1 MRYIQGI
8 EERLMTPISEQLVKM
23 RIIKDGKKILR
34 KEDKPFGG
42 LECRSSGT
50 PSIFIRRDTMK
61 KVGKRKSKR
70 TKKQP
75 KCTLC
80 NPFRWLGNTKGRHRH
95 SYYRQ
100 QTAA

>member
-1 MRYIQGI
+1 M
-8 EERLMTPISEQLVKM
+8 MKM
-23 RIIKDGKKILR
+23 RITKDGKKILR
-34 KEDKPFGG
+34 KEDNLWGPGVPFRRYA
-42 LECRSSGT
+42 L
-50 PSIFIRRDTMK
+50 IFINEDTMK

-100 QTAA
+100 QPAA

>member
-1 MRYIQGI
+1 
-8 EERLMTPISEQLVKM
+8 M
-23 RIIKDGKKILR
+23 RITKGGKKILR
-34 KEDKPFGG
+34 KEDKPLGAWSVVPATRPHIHT
-42 LECRSSGT
+42 EN
-50 PSIFIRRDTMK
+50 TMSAK
-61 KVGKRKSKR
+61 HKVGKRKSKR

-100 QTAA
+100 QMAA

>member
-1 MRYIQGI
+1 MRFIRGI

-23 RIIKDGKKILR
+23 RITKGGKKILR
-34 KEDKPFGG
+34 KEDKP
-42 LECRSSGT
+42 LRAWSVVPAARPHIHTEN
-50 PSIFIRRDTMK
+50 TMK

-100 QTAA
+100 QMAA

>member
-1 MRYIQGI
+1 MKYTVGTGVS
-8 EERLMTPISEQLVKM
+8 LMIPTSKPLVK
-23 RIIKDGKKILR
+23 KYL
-34 KEDKPFGG
+34 
-42 LECRSSGT
+42 T
-50 PSIFIRRDTMK
+50 IFQKLMMQRGDNMSKR

-75 KCTLC
+75 KSTLC

-100 QTAA
+100 QLAA

>member
-1 MRYIQGI
+1 MMPKGDN
-8 EERLMTPISEQLVKM
+8 MSKH
-23 RIIKDGKKILR
+23 
-34 KEDKPFGG
+34 
-42 LECRSSGT
+42 
-50 PSIFIRRDTMK
+50 

-100 QTAA
+100 QHEMDINHSDSIEF